1 MECIARAPSSFAS
14 YFLESAQKASMNA
27 RAISSSIYHQN
38 AALCPPSVASLP
50 AASPA
55 DVRATTVTMA
65 ALEYMATQLSRHIRP
80 LKALRHFMKGRR
92 RTSEGSRDG
101 KGTSGGDSSGS
112 NEGLLGLDA
121 LPLPAIVPCPVPI
134 VATVES
140 NSHRVSVIA
149 HSQAAAAAEPL
160 TAPMLNGSA
169 RLTSS
174 LLVSFLVNYS
184 VLVSD
189 WWQFKSTA
197 RDHLFACLGSRWPL
211 AVTAVHT
218 ANDSSSAA
226 AIAATAAAAAAV
238 AAAAAAKGTTS
249 TRTRRDLSPASL
261 IRKLS
266 GSWSGLRA
274 PANPRADGCG
284 ERTGSEEDDSTE
296 EAAERAAVAAFRKG
310 VTEGEGRGARVANVV
325 ADGLDPHMVWAQRQ
339 MDVDAEDRRRDSL
352 GEPGFSFSAA
362 GLLFPYHLG
371 VAQYLLDRGYITV
384 WHCCFLAFTRTFL
397 PRLASSDLSLAV
409 IPTVS
414 FRAQESTPLA
424 GASAGALVSAVVA
437 TGVEPRSLMPLA
449 KLVAADCRKN
459 GTAFRIGVL
468 LRGVLNR
475 ILPDDAHIKCSGRIR
490 GEPPSP
496 ASSPF
501 SKTRKQHS
509 SVPVAITQVFG
520 SPRGWLVDAF
530 ESKEDL
536 IDALITS
543 SFVPGYLEPR
553 ATTSFRNRTCVDGG
567 ISHFIPPTASEH
579 TVRVCAFPA
588 SGYGLTGTDINPDM
602 NTLNNDWTMRQVCLL
617 QSTAA

>member
-371 VAQYLLDRGYITV
+371 VAQYLLDRGYIT
-384 WHCCFLAFTRTFL
+384 
-397 PRLASSDLSLAV
+397 
-409 IPTVS
+409 
-414 FRAQESTPLA
+414 ESTPLA

-490 GEPPSP
+490 
-496 ASSPF
+496 
-501 SKTRKQHS
+501 
-509 SVPVAITQVFG
+509 VAITQVFG

-602 NTLNNDWTMRQVCLL
+602 NTLNNDWTMRQYLSWALEPAEDDVWDGLFNSGYADAATWASTYTGPL
-617 QSTAA
+617 YQPISQSNTRATTSAAAYL

>member
-112 NEGLLGLDA
+112 NEGLLGIDA

-140 NSHRVSVIA
+140 NSNRVSVIA

-218 ANDSSSAA
+218 ANDSNSAA

-310 VTEGEGRGARVANVV
+310 VTEGDGRGARVAHVV
-325 ADGLDPHMVWAQRQ
+325 PDGLDPHMVWAQRQ
-339 MDVDAEDRRRDSL
+339 KDVDAEDRRRDSL

-371 VAQYLLDRGYITV
+371 VAQYLLDHGYIT
-384 WHCCFLAFTRTFL
+384 
-397 PRLASSDLSLAV
+397 
-409 IPTVS
+409 
-414 FRAQESTPLA
+414 ESTPLA

-490 GEPPSP
+490 
-496 ASSPF
+496 
-501 SKTRKQHS
+501 
-509 SVPVAITQVFG
+509 VAITQVFG

-602 NTLNNDWTMRQVCLL
+602 NTLNNDWTMRQFLSWALEPAEDDVWDGLFNSGYADAATWASTYTGPVYHPIS
-617 QSTAA
+617 QSNTHVTTSAAANMCSLVR

>member
-101 KGTSGGDSSGS
+101 KNTSGGDSSGS
-112 NEGLLGLDA
+112 SEGLLGLNA
-121 LPLPAIVPCPVPI
+121 LPLPAIVPCPIPV

-140 NSHRVSVIA
+140 NFHRASAIA

-197 RDHLFACLGSRWPL
+197 RDHLFACLGARWPL

-218 ANDSSSAA
+218 ASDSNSAA

-249 TRTRRDLSPASL
+249 TRTRRELSPASL

-266 GSWSGLRA
+266 GSWGGLRA
-274 PANPRADGCG
+274 PANPHADGCG

-310 VTEGEGRGARVANVV
+310 ITEGDGRGARVAHVV

-371 VAQYLLDRGYITV
+371 VAQYLLDHGYIT
-384 WHCCFLAFTRTFL
+384 
-397 PRLASSDLSLAV
+397 
-409 IPTVS
+409 
-414 FRAQESTPLA
+414 ESTPLA

-490 GEPPSP
+490 
-496 ASSPF
+496 
-501 SKTRKQHS
+501 
-509 SVPVAITQVFG
+509 VAITQVFG

-588 SGYGLTGTDINPDM
+588 SGYGLTGTDIDPDM
-602 NTLNNDWTMRQVCLL
+602 NTLNNNWTMRQYLSWALEPAEDDVWDGLFNSGYADAATWA
-617 QSTAA
+617 STYTGPLYHPISSQCNTRATTSAAANICSPVR

>member
-14 YFLESAQKASMNA
+14 YFLQSAQKASMNA
-27 RAISSSIYHQN
+27 RALSSSIYHQN

-50 AASPA
+50 AAPPA

-65 ALEYMATQLSRHIRP
+65 ALEYMAAQLSRHIRP
-80 LKALRHFMKGRR
+80 LKALRHFIKGRR
-92 RTSEGSRDG
+92 RASEGSRDG
-101 KGTSGGDSSGS
+101 KGSSGGDSSGS
-112 NEGLLGLDA
+112 SESLLGLNT
-121 LPLPAIVPCPVPI
+121 LPLPAIVPCPIPV

-140 NSHRVSVIA
+140 NSHRASSIA

-197 RDHLFACLGSRWPL
+197 RDHLFACLGARWPL

-218 ANDSSSAA
+218 ANDSNSAA

-238 AAAAAAKGTTS
+238 AAAAAAAAKGTTS

-266 GSWSGLRA
+266 GTWGGLRA
-274 PANPRADGCG
+274 PANPRAAGCG
-284 ERTGSEEDDSTE
+284 EETGSEGDDSSAE

-310 VTEGEGRGARVANVV
+310 VTEGDGRGARVAHVV

-371 VAQYLLDRGYITV
+371 VAQYLLDHGYIT
-384 WHCCFLAFTRTFL
+384 
-397 PRLASSDLSLAV
+397 
-409 IPTVS
+409 
-414 FRAQESTPLA
+414 ESTPLA

-437 TGVEPRSLMPLA
+437 TGVEPRSLIPLA

-490 GEPPSP
+490 
-496 ASSPF
+496 
-501 SKTRKQHS
+501 
-509 SVPVAITQVFG
+509 VAITQVFG

-536 IDALITS
+536 INALMAS

-567 ISHFIPPTASEH
+567 ISHFIPPTFSEH

-602 NTLNNDWTMRQVCLL
+602 NTLNNDWTMRQFLSWALEPAEDDVWDGLFNSGYADAATWASTYTGPLYHPSSQTNTRATTSAAANL
-617 QSTAA
+617 QLC